1 LVVTV
6 GFLELGASEFF
17 VDSALAQT
25 RDFTQNLGDVGIHR
39 LVGSGALG
47 TNPIPLLVLIALDS
61 VLSPRIF
68 VFLPWAENFATRR
81 GQDDQDQESKM
92 R

>member
-17 VDSALAQT
+17 VDFALAQT
-25 RDFTQNLGDVGIHR
+25 GDFAQNLGDVGIHR

-47 TNPIPLLVLIALDS
+47 TNPIPLLVLIAFDR
-61 VLSPRIF
+61 VLGPRIF

-81 GQDDQDQESKM
+81 GQDDQDQDGKVS
-92 R
+92 